1 MSISAYSFD
10 PFDPAQDI
18 PLKLNLGVTAGQI
31 SSNFT
36 GRKVSDNFITSGLR
50 VIHDGLRSKI
60 FVIALHI
67 PDSNTQKVHH
77 FKINFYKFS
86 RPNKNTQWQSVDFK
100 SIDDPKA
107 IENLHKFITE
117 QSTLVGL
124 PIDQSDIYRVIG
136 VSGSVDID
144 AIERFLQDA
153 LSGGKVVVEESI
165 LGILK
170 KERFTSKRIEQN
182 KSDLIEFRKLVTDPA
197 TTETIMQ
204 NFLAKHIWFFG
215 LDYIQAHQRCKSKF
229 SSGLG
234 SEYDFLLEGFNQV
247 YDIAELKGPNDSL
260 IDLRSSSSRSGSF
273 DPRND
278 YKYSLSFGRA
288 LHQVISYMYEFEES
302 FGHIKEAQP
311 SIRDFMYPK
320 SLIVISKRDLFSDEG
335 KNSSKYLHLLNRQF
349 ANVEILTYD
358 DLGDRAENIIKFIE
372 MPKEK

>member
-18 PLKLNLGVTAGQI
+18 PLKLNLGMTAGQI

-36 GRKVSDNFITSGLR
+36 GRKVSSNFITSGLR
-50 VIHDGLRSKI
+50 AIHDGPRSKI

-67 PDSNTQKVHH
+67 PDSNTHKVHH
-77 FKINFYKFS
+77 FKINFYKFK
-86 RPNKNTQWQSVDFK
+86 RPNNDTPWQSVDFK

-107 IENLHKFITE
+107 IENLYKFIAE

-124 PIDQSDIYRVIG
+124 PVDQSDVYRVIG
-136 VSGSVDID
+136 VSDSID
-144 AIERFLQDA
+144 TGKIEKFVQDA
-153 LSGGKVVVEESI
+153 LSSGKVVVEESI

-170 KERFTSKRIEQN
+170 KQRFTSERIEQY
-182 KSDLIEFRKLVTDPA
+182 KSDLIEFRKIVTDPA

-215 LDYIQAHQRCKSKF
+215 LDYIQAHRRCRPKF
-229 SSGLG
+229 KSGLG

-260 IDLRSSSSRSGSF
+260 IDLRNSSLRSGSF

-311 SIRDFMYPK
+311 SIRNFMYPK
-320 SLIVISKRDLFSDEG
+320 SLLVISRRDLFSDNG
-335 KNSSKYLHLLNRQF
+335 KDSIKYLHLLNRQF
-349 ANVEILTYD
+349 ANIEILTYD
-358 DLGDRAENIIKFIE
+358 DLGDRAENIINF
-372 MPKEK
+372 MEKAEDK